1 MSAVSINRDCP
12 HELEKPPKPTINDIA
27 RLHGSAY
34 LKKYKSRMS
43 VDQINAL
50 MALIYCRSVEAGTVL
65 YQCCQCGAKHEILK
79 ACGNRNCPS
88 CQGSKARQWLKR
100 QLDQL
105 LPCNYFMITFTVP
118 EEFRSFVRSHPK
130 ECYKAIFEAA
140 YKTMVKLAKDPKYI
154 GSGKLGMT
162 GVLHTWGRDVG
173 YHPHVH
179 FIVPGGAIG
188 KDGVS
193 WLKSRDNFF
202 IPVQAASLIYRTKYK
217 AAMKRAGL
225 LDSIPAEV
233 WDTAWLVNS
242 QAVGDGRLAL
252 KYLAP
257 YVFRV
262 AIGNHRIVSVTHH
275 EGSDSQTTG
284 EVTFLVKRTGTNRYQ
299 AMTVS
304 AEEFL
309 RRYLQHV
316 LPRGFQKVRH
326 FGFAHP
332 RAKTNWEWLNMLVTV
347 SIRLVYVLTV
357 LAKPTREP
365 RRFPCSECG
374 GDMKY
379 VMHIKYIEN
388 TVIKTDT
395 S

>member
-1 MSAVSINRDCP
+1 VSSVS
-12 HELEKPPKPTINDIA
+12 HEAACHHEVEKTPKPSINDIF
-27 RLHGSAY
+27 RMHGPAY
-34 LKKYKSRMS
+34 LKKYKRRMS
-43 VDQINAL
+43 VDQINAM
-50 MALIYCRSVEAGTVL
+50 MAVIYCRSVEAGTVL
-65 YQCCQCGAKHEILK
+65 YQCCQCGEKHEIPK

-88 CQGSKARQWLKR
+88 CQGSKAREWLDR

-105 LPCNYFMITFTVP
+105 LPCPYFMITFTVP
-118 EEFRSFVRSHPK
+118 EEFRSFARSHPK
-130 ECYKAIFEAA
+130 ECYKAIFDAA

-193 WLKSRDNFF
+193 WLKSRTDFF
-202 IPVQAASLIYRTKYK
+202 IPVRAASLIYRAKYK
-217 AAMKRAGL
+217 AAMMRAGL
-225 LDSIPAEV
+225 LDSIPSEV
-233 WDTAWLVNS
+233 WSKAWNVNS
-242 QAVGDGRLAL
+242 QAVGDGALAL

-262 AIGNHRIVSVTHH
+262 AIGNHRIVSVTDGQV
-275 EGSDSQTTG
+275 E
-284 EVTFLVKRTGTNRYQ
+284 FLLKRTGTNRYQ
-299 AMTVS
+299 SMTVS
-304 AEEFL
+304 AEEFI

-326 FGFAHP
+326 FGFAHTQ
-332 RAKTNWEWLNMLVTV
+332 AKTNWEWLNMLVTV
-347 SIRLVYVLTV
+347 SIHLVYVLTV
-357 LAKPTREP
+357 SAKPLRE
-365 RRFPCSECG
+365 RRKFACSECG

-379 VMHIKYIEN
+379 VMHIKYKDKQVIE
-388 TVIKTDT
+388 TDT

>member
-1 MSAVSINRDCP
+1 
-12 HELEKPPKPTINDIA
+12 
-27 RLHGSAY
+27 
-34 LKKYKSRMS
+34 
-43 VDQINAL
+43 
-50 MALIYCRSVEAGTVL
+50 
-65 YQCCQCGAKHEILK
+65 
-79 ACGNRNCPS
+79 
-88 CQGSKARQWLKR
+88 
-100 QLDQL
+100 
-105 LPCNYFMITFTVP
+105 MITFTVP
-118 EEFRSFVRSHPK
+118 EEFRRFVRSHPK

-173 YHPHVH
+173 YNPHVH

-202 IPVQAASLIYRTKYK
+202 IPVQAASRIYRAKYK

-225 LDSIPAEV
+225 LDSIPSEV
-233 WDTAWLVNS
+233 WDRAWNVNS

-262 AIGNHRIVSVTHH
+262 AIGNHRIVSVAPNKDG
-275 EGSDSQTTG
+275 ED

-299 AMTVS
+299 SVTVS

-326 FGFAHP
+326 FGFAHSQ
-332 RAKTNWEWLNMLVTV
+332 AKTNWEWLRMLVTV
-347 SIRLVYVLTV
+347 SIHLVYVLTV
-357 LAKPTREP
+357 SAKPIRE
-365 RRFPCSECG
+365 RHRFACKECG

-379 VMHIKYIEN
+379 VMHIKYKDRQVIES
-388 TVIKTDT
+388 DT